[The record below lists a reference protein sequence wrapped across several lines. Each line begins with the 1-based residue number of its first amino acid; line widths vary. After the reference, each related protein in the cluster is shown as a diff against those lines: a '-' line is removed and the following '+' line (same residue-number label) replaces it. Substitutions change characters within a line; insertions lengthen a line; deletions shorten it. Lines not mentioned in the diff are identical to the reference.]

1 MQPPFTPGR
10 DALVTVTTFDAP
22 MAFVVEAVHGD
33 RVTLGAK
40 RDAENPNAVRGDDA
54 AAINAGDEA
63 HVQYV
68 DRFAVYDLDAPVLQ
82 RTDDT
87 VVLGIPADGAA
98 VRRRAYV
105 RLGEPLDATC
115 LLLDTDRNTFSD
127 LHGSV
132 IDIGGGGAALAVPAI
147 APTGATIVC
156 SIALPP
162 GGPIVTVGNA
172 LPSDADPRDQPER
185 RHVRMQFTLISEND
199 RDRLLAF
206 ILRSLVF
213 RHAS

>member
-54 AAINAGDEA
+54 AINAGDEA

-82 RTDDT
+82 RTADT
-87 VVLGIPADGAA
+87 VVLGIPEDGAA

-115 LLLDTDRNTFSD
+115 LLLDADRNTFSD

-147 APTGATIVC
+147 APTGATVVC
-156 SIALPP
+156 SIALPA
-162 GGPIVTVGNA
+162 GAPIVTVGNA

-185 RHVRMQFTLISEND
+185 RHVRVQFTLISEND